1 MNNWLQQLNEA
12 YKRILKESEE
22 ETEERYDGPPHRYW
36 SSIHKWNEINQPE
49 QWEYGSDR
57 FYGDGKQMAQNSGAP
72 TGYLVHAHSGQIVP
86 KETVHYLAKRE
97 AEAFHKA
104 GHDFEKADHG
114 AIEEQGILYMHGLEH
129 IDTDET
135 PEGVFDGH
143 EQRLEV
149 RKEEERGRK
158 ATPYPPHMDRHLKH
172 YLSLKQSK

>member
-1 MNNWLQQLNEA
+1 MDNWLQQLNET

-22 ETEERYDGPPHRYW
+22 ETEEKYDGPPHRYW
-36 SSIHKWNEINQPE
+36 SSIHKWNEISQPT
-49 QWEYGSDR
+49 QFVWGR
-57 FYGDGKQMAQNSGAP
+57 DGKDYAQNSNAP
-72 TGYLVHAHSGQIVP
+72 TGYLVHGHSGQIVP
-86 KETVHYLAKRE
+86 KETVEYLGRKE

-114 AIEEQGILYMHGLEH
+114 THEEQGILYMHGLEH

-135 PEGVFDGH
+135 PEGVFDEH
-143 EQRLEV
+143 EQKLEV

-158 ATPYPPHMDRHLKH
+158 ATPHPPHMDRHLKH